1 MRRLPL
7 LLIAL
12 FLLTLAGGM
21 TYLWV
26 SYATASLQQ
35 QQAFSHNLTQ
45 TAFPLALIAFPL
57 LAVLGFIIWI
67 WALVHMLTNTQ
78 LQGTDKIV
86 WAIVIVFLNVLGAI
100 LYFVLSP
107 GLRLNAQ
114 EQVRKQAGTDHS

>member
-35 QQAFSHNLTQ
+35 QQAFLHNLTQ
-45 TAFPLALIAFPL
+45 TTFPLALIAFPL

-67 WALVHMLTNTQ
+67 WALVHMLTNTK

-107 GLRLNAQ
+107 ALRRNAQ
-114 EQVRKQAGTDHS
+114 EQVRKQAGTDHV